1 MRSWLERGDEG
12 NRQRLQQAGSWL
24 TAWEFKPLSP
34 GSKDVDT
41 MAFPLEPPPLGIGF
55 PMAPPPFQPMSR
67 ATESRFPRK
76 AGPDLM
82 EDEGVTL
89 AAGQRLGDF
98 LDIDQIDDDTS
109 YMGMDWSQLSQ
120 MGLDLYNLDAP
131 FSPIPLSFDPDA
143 AMKEHSSD
151 RNK

>member
-1 MRSWLERGDEG
+1 
-12 NRQRLQQAGSWL
+12 
-24 TAWEFKPLSP
+24 
-34 GSKDVDT
+34 